1 MADADTLEVPSLDD
15 VTEAMSAAGKIL
27 NAPQSDSFMSNDA
40 KLGVLQ
46 TLIHAV
52 MKDADYQFRQV
63 LLTAAFDDKKEAL
76 LAADAI
82 SERLRYGV
90 DISPLISRITA
101 QCGVKG
107 QRVDKI
113 LEALTHYTFSTNYQN
128 GQKKQAVKTNRGNGL

>member
-1 MADADTLEVPSLDD
+1 MVQELTEGPSAQEVKEALD
-15 VTEAMSAAGKIL
+15 MAGKIL
-27 NAPQSDSFMSNDA
+27 NTPQSDTFMSNDQ

-63 LLTAAFDDKKEAL
+63 LLTAAFDDKKEGL

-90 DISPLISRITA
+90 DIAPLITRITA

-128 GQKKQAVKTNRGNGL
+128 NQKKGQSNASHRTPL

>member
-1 MADADTLEVPSLDD
+1 MAETDVLEGPSAED
-15 VTEAMSAAGKIL
+15 VKEAMELAGKVL
-27 NAPQSDSFMSNDA
+27 NTPQSDTYMSNDV

-63 LLTAAFDDKKEAL
+63 LLTAAFDDKKEGL

-90 DISPLISRITA
+90 DIGPLISRITA

-128 GQKKQAVKTNRGNGL
+128 NQKKNVKSKGTAI